1 MMSQFL
7 MWGLNSQP
15 IYHQLAVNVVGSASP
30 HVNIGDVMEVWLAVP
45 PLEEQAEIVA
55 ELERL
60 LAKLD
65 ALDSQCER
73 VIESLQERRTA
84 LIAAAVT
91 GKIDVRVWQPPCA
104 NAEGAT
110 P

>member
-1 MMSQFL
+1 MMSQLL

-45 PLEEQAEIVA
+45 PFNEQARVLKA
-55 ELERL
+55 LEQS

-65 ALDSQCER
+65 DLDQMKEQVHVAMLGLS
-73 VIESLQERRTA
+73 TKDM
-84 LIAAAVT
+84 T
-91 GKIDVRVWQPPCA
+91 
-104 NAEGAT
+104 
-110 P
+110 